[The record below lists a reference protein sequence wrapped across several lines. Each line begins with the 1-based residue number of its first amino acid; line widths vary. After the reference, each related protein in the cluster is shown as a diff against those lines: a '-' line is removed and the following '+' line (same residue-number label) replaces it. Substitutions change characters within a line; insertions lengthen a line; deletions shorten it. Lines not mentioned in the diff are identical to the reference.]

1 MPKVIKIIPKKFD
14 WNKGNQEKN
23 LIKHKVSYK
32 ESEEVFF
39 NKPLRIFPDK
49 KHSKTEVRLVALGKT
64 DKKRK
69 LTIIFT
75 LRNKKIRIISARE
88 MSRKE
93 RKTYEKKQKH

>member
-14 WNKGNQEKN
+14 WNKGNKEKN

-32 ESEEVFF
+32 ESEEIFF

-49 KHSKTEVRLVALGKT
+49 KHSKTEIRFTALGKT
-64 DKKRK
+64 DKQKQ

-93 RKTYEKKQKH
+93 RKRYEQKTKH